1 MTKLSLAAPSAARP
15 FPADF
20 AWGAASASAQVE
32 GAAQEDGKG
41 ESIWDVFARRPG
53 AVKNGDT
60 PAVAC
65 DHYHRWR
72 EDLDLMV
79 DLGVKHYRLSI
90 AWPRIMPD
98 GVGTLNRRGLDFYS
112 RLLDAM
118 LARGIT
124 PWVTMFHWDLPQ
136 ALEAK
141 GGWPTRQVVDAFA
154 DYADTLVKTYG
165 DRVKNWI
172 TLNEIAVFVDNGYSV
187 GRHAP
192 GRKED
197 FATVH
202 QAFHHAV
209 LCHGHG
215 VRAVREH
222 GGKGALVGLTD
233 NSRAITP
240 VSETPENIAA
250 ARVAFARQ
258 NCRILEPIFTGAY
271 GEIYQ
276 KHTKGWL
283 PKIAPGDM
291 ALIAAPTDFLGMNI
305 YSGDFVR
312 AGANG
317 EPEFVRVPEHYPVA
331 DSPWLRWNSRALY
344 WGPRHAVEVFG
355 AKAVVIT
362 ENGAGYDEAPPVHGQ
377 VNDLHRLEY
386 IRACLGELH
395 RGLRDGVP
403 TLGYFAWSLMDNF
416 EWADGYARR
425 FGLVYND
432 FTTQQRTP
440 KASALWYREVMNAN
454 ALV

>member
-1 MTKLSLAAPSAARP
+1 MTKLTLGAPSAARS
-15 FPADF
+15 FPGNF
-20 AWGAASASAQVE
+20 CWGAASASAQVE
-32 GAAQEDGKG
+32 GAAEEDGKG
-41 ESIWDVFARRPG
+41 LSVWDVFARRPG
-53 AVKNGDT
+53 AIKNGDT

-72 EDLDLMV
+72 EDIELMAQ
-79 DLGVKHYRLSI
+79 LGVKHYRLSL

-98 GVGTLNRRGLDFYS
+98 GVGTLNWRGLDFYS
-112 RLLDAM
+112 RFFDALLAK
-118 LARGIT
+118 GIT

-136 ALEAK
+136 ALEDK

-154 DYADTLVKTYG
+154 DYADTVVKAYG

-172 TLNEIAVFVDNGYSV
+172 TLNEIAVFLDSGYSL

-215 VRAVREH
+215 VRAVRQY
-222 GGKGALVGLTD
+222 GGAGARVGLTD
-233 NSRAITP
+233 NSRAVTPIT
-240 VSETPENIAA
+240 ETPADIAA
-250 ARVAFARQ
+250 AREVFLRQ
-258 NCRILEPIFTGAY
+258 NCRILEPVFTGAY
-271 GEIYQ
+271 GSVYQ
-276 KHTKGWL
+276 QQMKGWL

-291 ALIAAPTDFLGMNI
+291 ELISAPTDFLGMNI
-305 YSGDFVR
+305 YTGEFAR
-312 AGANG
+312 AGADG
-317 EPEFVRVPEHYPVA
+317 KPESVPVPPHYPVA
-331 DSPWLRWNSRALY
+331 DSPWLRLNARALY
-344 WGPRHAVEVFG
+344 WGPRHAVEQFG
-355 AKAVVIT
+355 AKDIVIT
-362 ENGAGYDEAPPVHGQ
+362 ENGSGYDEAPPVNGQ

-386 IRACLGELH
+386 IRACLGELA
-395 RGLRDGVP
+395 RGIRDGVP
-403 TLGYFAWSLMDNF
+403 VSGYFAWSLMDNF
-416 EWADGYARR
+416 EWAEGYERR

-432 FTTQQRTP
+432 FKTQQRTP

>member
-1 MTKLSLAAPSAARP
+1 MTKLTLGAPSAARS
-15 FPADF
+15 FPKDF
-20 AWGAASASAQVE
+20 CWGAASASAQVE
-32 GAAQEDGKG
+32 GAAEEDGKG
-41 ESIWDVFARRPG
+41 PSIWDVFSRRPG
-53 AVKNGDT
+53 AIKNGDT

-72 EDLDLMV
+72 DDIELMAR
-79 DLGVKHYRLSI
+79 LGVKHYRLSI

-112 RLLDAM
+112 RLFDEL

-136 ALEAK
+136 ALEDK

-154 DYADTLVKTYG
+154 DYADTIVKAYG

-172 TLNEIAVFVDNGYSV
+172 TLNEIAVFLDSGYAL

-215 VRAVREH
+215 VRAVRQY
-222 GGKGALVGLTD
+222 GGAGARVGLTD
-233 NSRAITP
+233 NSRAVTPIT
-240 VSETPENIAA
+240 ETPADIAA
-250 ARVAFARQ
+250 AREVFLRQ

-271 GEIYQ
+271 GSVYQ
-276 KHTKGWL
+276 QQMKGWL
-283 PKIAPGDM
+283 PKVAPGDM
-291 ALIAAPTDFLGMNI
+291 ERISAPTDFLGMNI
-305 YSGDFVR
+305 YSGEFVR
-312 AGANG
+312 AGADG
-317 EPEFVRVPEHYPVA
+317 KPENVPVPPHYPVA
-331 DSPWLRWNSRALY
+331 DSPWLRLNARALY
-344 WGPRHAVEVFG
+344 WGPRHAVEQFG
-355 AKAVVIT
+355 AKDIVIT
-362 ENGAGYDEAPPVHGQ
+362 ENGAGYDEASPVNGQ

-386 IRACLGELH
+386 IRACLGELA
-395 RGLRDGVP
+395 RGIRDGVP
-403 TLGYFAWSLMDNF
+403 VSGYFAWSLMDNF
-416 EWADGYARR
+416 EWAEGYERR

-432 FTTQQRTP
+432 FKTQQRTP